1 MLMIKDRVKTIIN
14 QCNEDI
20 KPKFREIENINA
32 KDYYTG
38 EYKRELRDKVGLQIK
53 EIKQKAFDNIMKEF
67 DKKLESIPKY
77 EISGLN
83 NPETSNILKMLELS
97 KNNLSIYEIQE
108 LAEKYIDNMAVY
120 KVIESMAKAQN
131 IKIIENPKKNKIL
144 EIRELKNR
152 TESLKETFYNGLK
165 QSINVLDMNLGGM
178 SVDMIFANDEE
189 F

>member
-1 MLMIKDRVKTIIN
+1 MLMIRDRIKTIIG

-20 KPKFREIENINA
+20 KPKFREIENIYA

-38 EYKRELRDKVGLQIK
+38 EYKRELSDKVGLEIK

-83 NPETSNILKMLELS
+83 DPETSNILKMLELS
-97 KNNLSIYEIQE
+97 KNNLNIFEIQE
-108 LAEKYIDNMAVY
+108 LAENYIDNMAVY
-120 KVIESMAKAQN
+120 KVIQSIAKAQN
-131 IKIIENPKKNKIL
+131 IKIVESPKENEIL
-144 EIRELKNR
+144 KIRELKNR
-152 TESLKETFYNGLK
+152 TENLKETFSTGLQ
-165 QSINVLDMNLGGM
+165 QSINVLEMNLGGV
-178 SVDMIFANDEE
+178 SVDMIFANNEE